1 MATHK
6 YSTNDSDRLEIT
18 VDNPRGNHLIVEMRT
33 KNSTAPLYT
42 YTGTLDNFFN
52 NQAWAIAYAALEA
65 AGVNRR
71 ESNNAIDFF
80 TICRDTF
87 DKAAKNV
94 KASEMKQPVASK
106 EVTKKLK
113 KREAKG
119 INRITDEH
127 REKFYHLFKN
137 GMPAQEIADRHGI
150 HLSTTRKAIRDYA
163 KKVNELQKS
172 SMDLSAVRALAA
184 TRIS

>member
-1 MATHK
+1 
-6 YSTNDSDRLEIT
+6 
-18 VDNPRGNHLIVEMRT
+18 
-33 KNSTAPLYT
+33 
-42 YTGTLDNFFN
+42 
-52 NQAWAIAYAALEA
+52 
-65 AGVNRR
+65 
-71 ESNNAIDFF
+71 
-80 TICRDTF
+80 
-87 DKAAKNV
+87 
-94 KASEMKQPVASK
+94 MKQPVASK